1 MLFFPVIDIGEIVAP
16 LFDNCEELELEGR
29 DEDNGSLNFSLVPD
43 D

>member
-1 MLFFPVIDIGEIVAP
+1 MLFFPVVDIGEIVAP
-16 LFDNCEELELEGR
+16 LFDNCEELDGGR